1 MPNPTVVF
9 PEPETVEL
17 QDRDRPT
24 PGPDEVLIETDTTVI
39 STGTELT
46 VLSGGYPDQSVW
58 DTYGEYP
65 FVAGYANVGTVVE
78 AGEEAHIE
86 TGTRVT
92 SWTPHAAYVTARAD
106 DCTPVPGDVSDA
118 EAALFVI
125 AQIVMNGIRRG
136 RVTWGET
143 AVVYGAGLLGQF
155 AVRLCRLA
163 GAETVVG
170 VDLAADRL
178 DFLPDDP
185 GVLAANP
192 DDEIPAKAV
201 QTVSNGRFADVCFEV
216 TGNPDAIPDEFEV
229 LRDQGRLVLLS
240 SPHGE
245 TTLDFHDYVNAPS
258 TEIIGAHQLSHPSTA
273 TAADPW
279 TKRRHADLYFSYLRQ
294 NRLAVEA
301 LFTHAVEPADAPGLY
316 RDLLDDRTQAMAAR
330 IEW

>member
-1 MPNPTVVF
+1 MTNPTVVF
-9 PEPETVEL
+9 PEARAVEL

-24 PGPDEVLIETDTTVI
+24 PGGDEVLIETDTTVV

-46 VLSGGYPDQSVW
+46 VLSGEYPDHSVW

-65 FVAGYANVGTVVE
+65 FVAGYTNVGTVVE
-78 AGEEAHIE
+78 AGDGAHLE
-86 TGTRVT
+86 PGTRVA
-92 SWTPHAAYVTARAD
+92 SWTPHAAYVTASAD
-106 DCTPVPGDVSDA
+106 DCVPVPDDVSDA

-143 AVVYGAGLLGQF
+143 AVVYGAGILGQF
-155 AVRLCRLA
+155 ATRLCQLA
-163 GAETVVG
+163 GAETVIG
-170 VDLAADRL
+170 VDLAQNRL

-185 GVLAANP
+185 AVVAVDP
-192 DDEIPAKAV
+192 DDEIPAKVV

-216 TGNPDAIPDEFEV
+216 TGNPDAIPEEFEV

-245 TTLDFHDYVNAPS
+245 TTLDFHDSVNAPS

-273 TAADPW
+273 TVADPW
-279 TKRRHADLYFSYLRQ
+279 TKRRHAELYFSYLRQ
-294 NRLAVEA
+294 GRLAVA
-301 LFTHAVEPADAPGLY
+301 DLFTHAVDPADAPDLY
-316 RDLLDDRTQAMAAR
+316 RDLLDDRTQAMAVR